1 MASAQSHQA
10 SSTASCQ
17 VVVADDNHDAADSLA
32 LLINTLG
39 YPARAV
45 YDGREAV
52 AACKALSPHLMI
64 CDIEMP
70 LADGLE
76 AARRIRANDHRPD
89 LKLVA
94 LSALSGE
101 LHRRECSAAG
111 FDRHFVKPIGID
123 QLRGLLASYLGSAV
137 PASGLSR

>member
-10 SSTASCQ
+10 GSSASCQ

-39 YPARAV
+39 YAARAV

-76 AARRIRANDHRPD
+76 AARRIRANDHLHD

-111 FDRHFVKPIGID
+111 FDRHFVKPIGIE
-123 QLRGLLASYLGSAV
+123 QLRGLLDSCLGSA
-137 PASGLSR
+137 ATANDTSR